1 MGYGRDRRHR
11 RHARGSAPRRSANDA
26 LATAEDACRSARSA
40 RREALR
46 HQIRRRL
53 PHPSR
58 SHRQHDA
65 VPAEHAAGAEG
76 RVRMAFAGR
85 SALQGGPSGH
95 QARGRS
101 RRLRRRQRDDHLHP
115 RTHAR
120 PPEPAGQTAEDGRR
134 AALRRCGALQG
145 KLGEPPRAGG
155 QRQQGQDRRLD
166 AALGGPHGEGKG
178 AALDQSRQGAARR
191 PEDVARVLRVSAR
204 MLARAGA
211 CATLTFLGAIGAAQ
225 LWTVHAQSGYPNRP
239 VTLVVP
245 YPAGGT
251 ADLLCRL
258 AADKAS
264 SNLGAQVV
272 VENRPGG
279 AGGRVGT
286 EAVLRAPPDGYTLLC
301 AAQLTFSVTHLL
313 FSKASFDPRA
323 LEPVSVLATYP
334 LILIARADLP
344 FDRLQEL
351 IAYAQVNPGKINYG
365 HQGKGQTGH
374 LLGELLMLR
383 GKFRMTDS
391 HQPRRPS

>member
-1 MGYGRDRRHR
+1 M
-11 RHARGSAPRRSANDA
+11 ARP
-26 LATAEDACRSARSA
+26 AR
-40 RREALR
+40 
-46 HQIRRRL
+46 
-53 PHPSR
+53 
-58 SHRQHDA
+58 
-65 VPAEHAAGAEG
+65 PA
-76 RVRMAFAGR
+76 FQ
-85 SALQGGPSGH
+85 SGPSGD
-95 QARGRS
+95 QARRRS
-101 RRLRRRQRDDHLHP
+101 RRLRRRQRDDHRHA

-120 PPEPAGQTAEDGRR
+120 PPEPAGQTAQDRRR

-145 KLGEPPRAGG
+145 KLGEPARAGR
-155 QRQQGQDRRLD
+155 QRQQGQDRRFD
-166 AALGGPHGEGKG
+166 AAHGGRHGEGKG

-204 MLARAGA
+204 VLARVGI
-211 CATLTFLGAIGAAQ
+211 CATLAFLGAIGAAQ
-225 LWTVHAQSGYPNRP
+225 PWTAQLPTAYAQSGYPNRP

-251 ADLLCRL
+251 ADLLCRF

-264 SNLGAQVV
+264 SNLGGQIV

-279 AGGRVGT
+279 AGGRIAT

-344 FDRLQEL
+344 FD
-351 IAYAQVNPGKINYG
+351 
-365 HQGKGQTGH
+365 
-374 LLGELLMLR
+374 
-383 GKFRMTDS
+383 S
-391 HQPRRPS
+391 